1 MNAMYGGLAK
11 SAKDPIV
18 VPDSWGFP
26 KSCRILRS
34 AQFKQVYEKGFRHQ
48 SSYFAAFCL
57 AGEKIGPRLGFT
69 TPRGLGKAV
78 FRNRL
83 RRRIR
88 EQIRL
93 QMASLGPQWSVV
105 MNPRRA
111 ASQASPLQ
119 LQQEIGRLF
128 ARLARHSLSCSEV
141 TSS

>member
-1 MNAMYGGLAK
+1 M
-11 SAKDPIV
+11 

-57 AGEKIGPRLGFT
+57 AGDKAPGGCGGPQVGFT

-93 QMASLGPQWSVV
+93 QLSALGPEWSVV
-105 MNPRRA
+105 VNPRRA
-111 ASQASPLQ
+111 ADQASTLQ

-128 ARLARHSLSCSEV
+128 ARLARFSLSSCEA

>member
-1 MNAMYGGLAK
+1 M
-11 SAKDPIV
+11 

-34 AQFKQVYEKGFRHQ
+34 AQFKQVYEMGFRHQ

-57 AGEKIGPRLGFT
+57 AGETVPGGSGGPQVGFT

-93 QMASLGPQWSVV
+93 QLPALGPQWSVV
-105 MNPRRA
+105 VNPRRA
-111 ASQASPLQ
+111 ADQASTLQ

-128 ARLARHSLSCSEV
+128 ARLARHSSSSSEA
-141 TSS
+141 TNS

>member
-1 MNAMYGGLAK
+1 M
-11 SAKDPIV
+11 

-57 AGEKIGPRLGFT
+57 AGERAVGGPQVGFT

-93 QMASLGPQWSVV
+93 QWPSLAPQWSVV
-105 MNPRRA
+105 VNPRRA
-111 ASQASPLQ
+111 ADQASTLQ

-128 ARLARHSLSCSEV
+128 ARLARHS
-141 TSS
+141 SSSYEATNS

>member
-1 MNAMYGGLAK
+1 M
-11 SAKDPIV
+11 

-57 AGEKIGPRLGFT
+57 AGETVPGGSDGPQVGFT

-93 QMASLGPQWSVV
+93 QWPSLGAQWSVV
-105 MNPRRA
+105 VNPRRA
-111 ASQASPLQ
+111 ADQASTLQ

-128 ARLARHSLSCSEV
+128 ARLARHSLSSYEA
-141 TSS
+141 TNS

>member
-1 MNAMYGGLAK
+1 M
-11 SAKDPIV
+11 

-57 AGEKIGPRLGFT
+57 AGETAAGGPQVGFT

-93 QMASLGPQWSVV
+93 QWPALGTQWKVV
-105 MNPRRA
+105 VNPRRA
-111 ASQASPLQ
+111 ADQATTLQ
-119 LQQEIGRLF
+119 LRLEIGRLF
-128 ARLARHSLSCSEV
+128 ARLARHSSSSCEATNS
-141 TSS
+141 

>member
-1 MNAMYGGLAK
+1 M
-11 SAKDPIV
+11 
-18 VPDSWGFP
+18 VPETWGFP

-57 AGEKIGPRLGFT
+57 AGDKAPGGSGPQVGFT

-93 QMASLGPQWSVV
+93 QLSALGPEWSVV
-105 MNPRRA
+105 VNPRRA
-111 ASQASPLQ
+111 AEQASTLQ
-119 LQQEIGRLF
+119 LHQEIGRLF
-128 ARLARHSLSCSEV
+128 ARLARFSLSASEA

>member
-1 MNAMYGGLAK
+1 M
-11 SAKDPIV
+11 

-57 AGEKIGPRLGFT
+57 AGETAAGGPQVGFT

-93 QMASLGPQWSVV
+93 QLPALGPQWSVV
-105 MNPRRA
+105 VNPRRA
-111 ASQASPLQ
+111 ADQASTLQ

-128 ARLARHSLSCSEV
+128 ARLARFSLSSCEA

>member
-1 MNAMYGGLAK
+1 M
-11 SAKDPIV
+11 

-57 AGEKIGPRLGFT
+57 AGETVAGGNCGPQVGFT

-93 QMASLGPQWSVV
+93 QLPALGPQWSVV
-105 MNPRRA
+105 VNPRRA
-111 ASQASPLQ
+111 AGQASTLQ

-128 ARLARHSLSCSEV
+128 ARLARHSSSSSEA
-141 TSS
+141 TNS

>member
-1 MNAMYGGLAK
+1 M
-11 SAKDPIV
+11 

-26 KSCRILRS
+26 KSCRLLRS

-57 AGEKIGPRLGFT
+57 AGEPTGPRVGFT
-69 TPRGLGKAV
+69 TPRALGKAV
-78 FRNRL
+78 LRNRL

-93 QMASLGPQWSVV
+93 LWPMLGPRWSIVV
-105 MNPRRA
+105 NPRRA
-111 ASQASPLQ
+111 ADQATPAQ
-119 LQQEIGRLF
+119 LRQEIERLF
-128 ARLARHSLSCSEV
+128 ARLARHSLSSSEV

>member
-1 MNAMYGGLAK
+1 M
-11 SAKDPIV
+11 

-57 AGEKIGPRLGFT
+57 AGETAAGGPQVGFT

-93 QMASLGPQWSVV
+93 QLAALGPQWSVV
-105 MNPRRA
+105 VNPRRA
-111 ASQASPLQ
+111 AHQASTLQ
-119 LQQEIGRLF
+119 LRQEIGRLF
-128 ARLARHSLSCSEV
+128 ARLARHSSSSCEV
-141 TSS
+141 TNS